1 MAVEITRT
9 FDVKHDIPV
18 MTIQFDSLLGEYPKS
33 FVVRYY
39 SDDVEICSKYVTPTD
54 YIATVSQDLARD
66 INKIVILITGTLPNY
81 RVRIDKISYN
91 ETDFSLDFD
100 SIKQSTQT
108 VSKIEKLR
116 NVLVNEYTYAQE
128 NDSSELYSGTT
139 ESKELHI
146 EFNEVATNVTVTV
159 TPSSALKSYDLYGRA
174 IDLHMNSGSKTIMIT
189 GKTLTEKSVTHTYS
203 VNVNGEDDA
212 EENPLITNSTM
223 ADALA
228 EHIESYLQLRNTYES
243 DYRGNPELEVGD
255 IIGVETQFSSERYG
269 LVLVN
274 SLEFNGGWSGTLT
287 VKGLE

>member
-9 FDVKHDIPV
+9 FNVKHNIPIL
-18 MTIQFDSLLGEYPKS
+18 TIEFDTILDECPKELK
-33 FVVRYY
+33 VTYY
-39 SDDVEICSKYVTPTD
+39 SDDTEVTSSTLNPTSS
-54 YIATVSQDLARD
+54 TVVDKNDLARN
-66 INKIVILITGTLPNY
+66 INKIVIEIISSYPNY
-81 RVRIDKISYN
+81 RARINKISYN
-91 ETDFSLDFD
+91 ETDFSLSFD
-100 SIKQSTQT
+100 SIRQSTQT
-108 VSKIEKLR
+108 VTKIEKLR

-146 EFNEVATNVTVTV
+146 EFNEVATNISVTV

-174 IDLHMNSGSKTIMIT
+174 IDLHMNSGSKTITIT
-189 GKTLTEKSVTHTYS
+189 GKTLSEKSVTHTYS

-223 ADALA
+223 ADSLA